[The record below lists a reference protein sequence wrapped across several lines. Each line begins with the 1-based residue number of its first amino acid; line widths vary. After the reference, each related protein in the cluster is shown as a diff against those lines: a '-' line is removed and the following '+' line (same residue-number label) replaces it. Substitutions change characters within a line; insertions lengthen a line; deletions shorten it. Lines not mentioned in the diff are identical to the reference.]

1 MDTRGNPLLVTP
13 TFLYY
18 DISYYITY
26 EVTTLTVTGTEQRV
40 YGKFTPRRLFHRIW
54 SMSVAPAYFGPWHPD
69 NRTSPYSPFS
79 DDMCCGF
86 LYKKYVSVTVN
97 FDLAGM
103 IGQGAGWAFVY
114 RGMGGTSAHGW
125 FCGDLTLDY
134 FTNFIWPPDDAQVI
148 FFPDGSVLVIFS
160 NGNREWFA
168 PGTYPP
174 GVQTLINKQY
184 ITRGN
189 ALYKLCVTTSG
200 GYDGSSTIYIRIVG
214 GVQTTITFNIGL
226 QYANANID
234 IDMYMFNCDDPNY
247 ENPEVVVDSEDCK
260 TSAIYK
266 IGTHKSHTLT
276 HNFVTDTPNPSEHYC
291 SGDDISML
299 YMENIGV
306 ASHPLHGLLY
316 LPSSIY
322 NKSFNIDSSWLMI
335 PNGMTRYRYNTKINH
350 NEFWGRCIN
359 HLTNTVSTATYAS
372 MDDFPEEL
380 EDINP
385 DIFFIDLSSSVAS
398 EYFHNVYMY
407 DVNKEKYKL
416 IPDVIAVTDLPSYGF
431 DGTEIAHPG
440 YSYYYIKYGQV
451 CTLYQYNEYGWNS
464 FSILDCVYVT
474 SHDQV
479 VAIIRAFDPDSL
491 STITYTQVLPDG
503 YDEGDFIAAVSPIHS
518 HTDNVIGSLSSIRMV
533 FMPFPYTGAF
543 HTSYIEVPG
552 ITCIP
557 PNPLYTT
564 TEEGHPENRID
575 WSAIFVFPGT
585 YTIYNNGY
593 NIFAI
598 DVGGLKTL
606 ISTGIP
612 QFIVKNPK
620 PSVDITYVEEPLEK
634 GQSKIIITRPH
645 EYSNVLFNVM
655 ESHPSTAVMQYETLY
670 TKTWSVEFNLI
681 NLSGNYVTNDIITL
695 SSSPQEFCALRYAI
709 EPIESIENLGQI
721 LTLKYSAENDDFTNE
736 VEIEV
741 DLSWPTPISRF
752 IYTLNDYVIH
762 ADHDELPLYHSCT
775 EWSWKLYNEEDE
787 LIYETATDAFDYTV
801 SAPGIYRLVHTTS
814 NPDGSHTSY
823 VMIEVY

>member
-1 MDTRGNPLLVTP
+1 M
-13 TFLYY
+13 
-18 DISYYITY
+18 
-26 EVTTLTVTGTEQRV
+26 TVYGTEQRV
-40 YGKFTPRRLFHRIW
+40 YGKFTPRRLFHRTW
-54 SMSVAPAYFGPWHPD
+54 SMSVAPYRFGPWHPD
-69 NRTSPYSPFS
+69 NRTSPYNPLS
-79 DDMCCGF
+79 DVMCCTFRFKDERMWYGIDPRLGF
-86 LYKKYVSVTVN
+86 T
-97 FDLAGM
+97 GM
-103 IGQGAGWAFVY
+103 SGQGSLTGHVMPWGWPNTNDMAW
-114 RGMGGTSAHGW
+114 SW
-125 FCGDLTLDY
+125 SCGDSNIQAS
-134 FTNFIWPPDDAQVI
+134 TNG
-148 FFPDGSVLVIFS
+148 GSTWHNEVYL
-160 NGNREWFA
+160 
-168 PGTYPP
+168 
-174 GVQTLINKQY
+174 
-184 ITRGN
+184 TRGN

-200 GYDGSSTIYIRIVG
+200 GYDGSPIVYIRIVG
-214 GVQTTITFNIGL
+214 GVQTTITFQIGL
-226 QYANANID
+226 QYVKDDIN
-234 IDMYMFNCDDPNY
+234 IDMYMFNSDDPNY

-266 IGTHKSHTLT
+266 IGTHKAHTLT
-276 HNFVTDTPNPSEHYC
+276 HNFVADTPNPPEYY
-291 SGDDISML
+291 GGNGRDYIDTKQFDDICGSRGSKWVYPNFDVM
-299 YMENIGV
+299 
-306 ASHPLHGLLY
+306 GL
-316 LPSSIY
+316 PATKY
-322 NKSFNIDSSWLMI
+322 NTSFNIDSSWLMI
-335 PNGMTRYRYNTKINH
+335 PNGMTRYRYNTRIKS

-359 HLTNTVSTATYAS
+359 NLTTYVPTAAYAS
-372 MDDFPEEL
+372 MDEFPEEL

-385 DIFFIDLSSSVAS
+385 DVFFIDLSSSVAS

-407 DVNKEKYKL
+407 DVDKEKYKL
-416 IPDVIAVTDLPSYGF
+416 IPDVIATTILSSYGF

-440 YSYYYIKYGQV
+440 YNNYYIRNGQV
-451 CTLYQYNEYGWNS
+451 CTLYQYNEYGWQRIS
-464 FSILDCVYVT
+464 ALECVYVT

-543 HTSYIEVPG
+543 DTTYIEVPG

-620 PSVDITYVEEPLEK
+620 PSVDITYIEEPLEK
-634 GQSKIIITRPH
+634 GQSKITITRPH
-645 EYSNVLFNVM
+645 EYSNVLIRWMGNPIGN
-655 ESHPSTAVMQYETLY
+655 ELKHETLY
-670 TKTWSVEFNLI
+670 TKTWFVEFNMI
-681 NLSGNYVTNDIITL
+681 NLSGNYVTNDITTL
-695 SSSPQEFCALRYAI
+695 SSSAQEFCALRYAI

-721 LTLKYSAENDDFTNE
+721 ITLKYSAENDDFTNE

-823 VMIEVY
+823 KMIEVY